1 MIRRLTVGLCTAA
14 MILAAA
20 NGWSQEKEES
30 AAALYGSMQGLK
42 EMRDQMLKSLAE
54 LKAASKA
61 VSQEELQAMRAAEED
76 ITGALNWTVTELD
89 NLERRYR
96 EALDSAP
103 ATPTAKD

>member
-1 MIRRLTVGLCTAA
+1 

-103 ATPTAKD
+103 ATPAAKD

>member
-1 MIRRLTVGLCTAA
+1 MASRIQKQLV
-14 MILAAA
+14 
-20 NGWSQEKEES
+20 E
-30 AAALYGSMQGLK
+30 
-42 EMRDQMLKSLAE
+42 SLAE

-103 ATPTAKD
+103 ATPAAKD